1 MSEAQGKVT
10 ALDGAYAIV
19 ATEPENGCGRCHESG
34 GCGGANISRMMCSSA
49 PRTWRVL
56 NPRGAKIGDDV
67 TIAVADGAIGAG
79 AFVVYVVPLVMLLL
93 GAILGA
99 ALAGDAG
106 AISGAMIGLLAGVL
120 VMRQQQKRRLED
132 PRFQPHIV

>member
-19 ATEPENGCGRCHESG
+19 ATDVEKGCGRCHESG

-56 NPRGAKIGDDV
+56 NPRGAKIGEEV
-67 TIAVADGAIGAG
+67 TITVADGAIGAG
-79 AFVVYVVPLVMLLL
+79 AFVVYVVPLVLLLL
-93 GAILGA
+93 GAIVGA
-99 ALAGDAG
+99 WQAADGG
-106 AISGAMIGLLAGVL
+106 AITGAVIGLIVGVL
-120 VMRQQQKRRLED
+120 IMRQQQRRRLED
-132 PRFQPHIV
+132 SRFQPHIV